1 MNLPVVSLMNLLV
14 VSLLIGLQQIVPA
27 NQTPAPAQTPPD
39 VEVLK
44 FNWSRETVGWEKD
57 PFKRPIESHE
67 DMQRRERAS
76 RRPDPRRTV
85 NAEETIRSRQKGPTT
100 HEYRYKV
107 TVKNTGTKII
117 KSVDWDYI
125 FLDASG
131 ENIIGYHQFTSD
143 EKIEPGKIKQLTI
156 ITSSP
161 PVRIVDAGETEGKAP
176 ETAKAVAVKGET
188 VKGQVVIKRI
198 EYKDG
203 TVWVSQ

>member
-1 MNLPVVSLMNLLV
+1 MNLLV
-14 VSLLIGLQQIVPA
+14 VSLLVGFLQIVPA
-27 NQTPAPAQTPPD
+27 KQTSSPAQAPPD

-44 FNWSRETVGWEKD
+44 FNWSKETVGWEKD
-57 PFKRPIESHE
+57 PFKRPIESH
-67 DMQRRERAS
+67 DDLQKRERAS
-76 RRPDPRRTV
+76 RRQEARKTI
-85 NAEETIRSRQKGPTT
+85 NAEETIESHQKKPTVS
-100 HEYRYKV
+100 EYRYKL

-131 ENIIGYHQFTSD
+131 ENVIGHHQFTSE
-143 EKIEPGKIKQLTI
+143 EKIEPGKSKQLTV

-161 PVRIVDAGETEGKAP
+161 PARVVDAGESKGKAP
-176 ETAKAVAVKGET
+176 PAAKGK
-188 VKGQVVIKRI
+188 VVIKRI